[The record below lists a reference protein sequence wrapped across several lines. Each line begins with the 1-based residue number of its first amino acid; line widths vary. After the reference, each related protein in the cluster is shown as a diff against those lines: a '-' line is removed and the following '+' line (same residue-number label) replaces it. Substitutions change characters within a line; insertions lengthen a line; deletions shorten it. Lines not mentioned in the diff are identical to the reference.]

1 MARAKT
7 EAFDPALV
15 RTADLAK
22 ALAHPVRI
30 RILEILGGRRAC
42 ICGGLVD
49 RLPLAQST
57 VSQHLRELRDAGLIR
72 GDVDGPRTCYC
83 LDARVVAEAWA
94 AFSDVFRR
102 LCGPAGETPEGRTRA
117 SCRPFPAGPR
127 ARPAAGAGPD
137 REPKPPQGHERRR
150 HEKRQK

>member
-15 RTADLAK
+15 RTAGLAK

-42 ICGGLVD
+42 ICGGLVE

-83 LDARVVAEAWA
+83 LDPKTVAEARA
-94 AFSDVFRR
+94 AFADVFRR
-102 LCGPAGETPEGRTRA
+102 ICGPFQEAPEGLPP
-117 SCRPFPAGPR
+117 SLSRPLPAPR
-127 ARPAAGAGPD
+127 GEQAKERSSAIK
-137 REPKPPQGHERRR
+137 RSPKRIR
-150 HEKRQK
+150 KT